1 VKPTP
6 RLITLAGLA
15 AMLQACASIPLEGNE
30 RVVCYHPKAMGVPAP
45 YGPYSLVA
53 IGPEQASQ
61 LAAPQPDPRRRV
73 QAQPVMIRGQERVLD
88 RSEPDARSG
97 SLCFTL
103 PAYEQQAA
111 SDRGA
116 CLGVRG
122 PRGLLPVREGASR
135 FGITWAQA
143 GFRNPLWEGSL
154 ASNKAEA
161 ARLLQHAEAMATRDE
176 ARTSIETRRTGLA
189 QQGLARR
196 EDCSTDAKAP
206 TLPPRPANAIDEATR
221 SQATRTLCA
230 ESWRTLLGA
239 DSQRLF
245 TLAGK
250 SSEWVAADFPGSA
263 GLPRALIAL
272 LPANRVSKGER
283 SLLKSAINDN
293 EADGDILELFRNHQ
307 AQCISRVGEAF
318 KLGLQQW
325 QEHQRMAQA
334 APAERRAA
342 CNALFDGIEREQ
354 QRLDE
359 ASRLIERLDTER
371 SAGERTARNA
381 GSKPIDLRNLACSY

>member
-1 VKPTP
+1 MKPTS
-6 RLITLAGLA
+6 RLIALTGLA
-15 AMLQACASIPLEGNE
+15 ALLQACASVPLEGNE

-53 IGPEQASQ
+53 TGPEQASQ
-61 LAAPQPDPRRRV
+61 LASQPDPRRRIP
-73 QAQPVMIRGQERVLD
+73 AQPVVSRGQERVLD

-111 SDRGA
+111 TDRGA
-116 CLGVRG
+116 CLAVRG

-154 ASNKAEA
+154 AGNKTEA
-161 ARLLQHAEAMATRDE
+161 AKLLQRADALATRDE

-196 EDCSTDAKAP
+196 EDCNANGQAP
-206 TLPPRPANAIDEATR
+206 AQPTRPASAIDEARR

-230 ESWRTLLGA
+230 ESWRKLLGP
-239 DSQRLF
+239 DSQRLY

-250 SSEWVAADFPGSA
+250 SSEWVDGDFPDSA
-263 GLPRALIAL
+263 GLPRPLIAL
-272 LPANRVSKGER
+272 LPASRITAGER

-293 EADGDILELFRNHQ
+293 EADGDILDLFRNHQ
-307 AQCISRVGEAF
+307 AQCIARVGEAF
-318 KLGLQQW
+318 RLGLQQW
-325 QEHQRMAQA
+325 QERQRMAQA

-342 CNALFDGIEREQ
+342 CVALFDGIEQEQ
-354 QRLDE
+354 LRLDE
-359 ASRLIERLDTER
+359 ANRLIERLDAER
-371 SAGERTARNA
+371 SAGEKTARNT
-381 GSKPIDLRNLACSY
+381 GSKPIDLRNLACGF